1 MAIYIVV
8 TIGIV
13 ATFDVAVVVTALT
26 IVVAIT
32 VVATFDATVIVVTTG
47 YAG

>member
-32 VVATFDATVIVVTTG
+32 VVATFDTMIIVTASYTG
-47 YAG
+47 

>member
-26 IVVAIT
+26 VVVTIA
-32 VVATFDATVIVVTTG
+32 VVATFDTMTIVTASYTG
-47 YAG
+47 

>member
-26 IVVAIT
+26 VVVTIA
-32 VVATFDATVIVVTTG
+32 VVATIDTMTIVTTSYTG
-47 YAG
+47 

>member
-26 IVVAIT
+26 VVVTIAVVANIDT
-32 VVATFDATVIVVTTG
+32 MTIVTTSYTG
-47 YAG
+47 